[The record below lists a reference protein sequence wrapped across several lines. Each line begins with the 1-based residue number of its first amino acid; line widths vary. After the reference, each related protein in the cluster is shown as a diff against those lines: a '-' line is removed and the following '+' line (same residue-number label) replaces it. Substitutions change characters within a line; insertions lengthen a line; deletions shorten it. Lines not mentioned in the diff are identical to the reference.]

1 MVNLLFR
8 DGRANGQDMPIIG
21 TTDVTPKSAQ
31 TVQLQQQAQ
40 KQPSNAATKAKE
52 PQWNLDSIVLSDIT
66 KQSVK
71 DAIVFCNNRDRIV
84 NEWNLTRFMKGG
96 GGITGIN
103 MYGKPGTGKSI
114 TAEAIAKA
122 TGRKIIKADY
132 SQIQD
137 SKWGGTEKQ
146 LTDIFETAKKENAVI
161 FFDEANGLLS
171 KRRSEGANS
180 ETNNQIK
187 SHLLTL
193 LDDYDVIVVFATN
206 LFKDYDRAFFRR
218 ILFHISFPTPERE
231 QLISLWN
238 FHFGD
243 SANDDKY
250 VPRDASFS
258 MEQLADDSRG
268 LTGGDIKNITLKVC
282 TQLVAQNLSGITNQL
297 VASEIGKYKKSLQD
311 MGEKLSSNDN
321 VIELTGKDKEE
332 ADKLFESKE
341 REEVINNDDKHLFD
355 SNFNSINQ

>member
-1 MVNLLFR
+1 
-8 DGRANGQDMPIIG
+8 MPIIG
-21 TTDVTPKSAQ
+21 STDVTPKS
-31 TVQLQQQAQ
+31 VQSVSTQPHATDK
-40 KQPSNAATKAKE
+40 KQGTSVITNAKT
-52 PQWNLDSIVLSDIT
+52 PQWNLDSIVLDEST

-71 DAIVFCNNRDRIV
+71 DAIVFCNNRDKIV
-84 NEWNLTRFMKGG
+84 NEWNLTRFMKGE

-114 TAEAIAKA
+114 TAEAIAEA

-146 LTDIFETAKKENAVI
+146 LTEIFETAKKENAVI

-193 LDDYDVIVVFATN
+193 LDDYNVIVVFATN

-218 ILFHISFPTPERE
+218 ILFHINFPTPGRE

-243 SANDDKY
+243 GSNGEKA
-250 VPRDASFS
+250 VPRVEDFS
-258 MEQLADDSRG
+258 MEKLADDSRG

-282 TQLVAQNLSGITNQL
+282 TQLVAQNLPGISNKL
-297 VASEIGKYKKSLQD
+297 VSNEIEKYKKSLQD
-311 MGEKLSSNDN
+311 MGENLSSDEGETI
-321 VIELTGKDKEE
+321 VLTGKDKEA
-332 ADKLFESKE
+332 ADKLFEAKE
-341 REEVINNDDKHLFD
+341 HEETISGDDKELID
-355 SNFNSINQ
+355 NNFNNN

>member
-1 MVNLLFR
+1 
-8 DGRANGQDMPIIG
+8 MPIIG
-21 TTDVTPKSAQ
+21 STDVTPKSAQ
-31 TVQLQQQAQ
+31 TAYIQPPGNEQ
-40 KQPSNAATKAKE
+40 KKTEAVITKAKD
-52 PQWNLDSIVLSDIT
+52 PLWNLEDIVLDQST

-71 DAIVFCNNRDRIV
+71 DAIVFCNNREKIV
-84 NEWNLTRFMKGG
+84 NEWNLARFMKGG

-122 TGRKIIKADY
+122 TGKKIIKADY

-146 LTDIFETAKKENAVI
+146 LTEIFETAQKENAII

-193 LDDYDVIVVFATN
+193 LDDYNVIVVFATN

-218 ILFHISFPTPERE
+218 ILFHISFPTPGRE

-243 SANDDKY
+243 SSKDDKA
-250 VPRDASFS
+250 VPKAADFS
-258 MEQLADDSRG
+258 IEKLAEDSYG
-268 LTGGDIKNITLKVC
+268 LTGGDIRNITLKVC
-282 TQLVAQNLSGITNQL
+282 TQLVAQNLTGITNKL
-297 VASEIGKYKKSLQD
+297 VSDEIEKYKTSLKD
-311 MGEKLSSNDN
+311 MGENLSSEEGETT
-321 VIELTGKDKEE
+321 ILSGKDKE
-332 ADKLFESKE
+332 ATDKLFETKE
-341 REEVINNDDKHLFD
+341 QEDIINGDDKQIIDKNFD
-355 SNFNSINQ
+355 SINH